1 MGGVTKERRRLL
13 SLARMLLEETD
24 DDHGLTMSEIVSRL
38 EAAGIPCERKSIYR
52 DLAALRD
59 MGMDI
64 QPYERA
70 PRQYG
75 LATRPFDL
83 EELSLMV
90 DAVQSARFLTDRRSS
105 QLVKK
110 IRGLASTGQR
120 EELDRNVHVEG
131 RLRDQAGS
139 VLASVDSIQA
149 AMRRHRKVAFTYYD
163 YTTELKRVA
172 RRDGDG
178 KLKRYLETPLRVVY
192 SEGNYYLLAYNDKHE
207 GIVVYRIDRMARLR
221 VADES
226 ATANEL
232 TRNFDG
238 AGFANRSFSMYGGQ
252 TVTATLLAD
261 SQVINAFVD
270 RFGDE
275 MTAAPANGGT
285 KARITV
291 SVMDSPTF
299 YGWVAQFGPQVR
311 IEAPASLAAGF
322 RTWLTDTL
330 AAY

>member
-13 SLARMLLEETD
+13 NLARMLLEETD
-24 DDHGLTMSEIVSRL
+24 ADRGLTMSEIVERL

-149 AMRRHRKVAFTYYD
+149 
-163 YTTELKRVA
+163 ELKRAA
-172 RRDGDG
+172 RRDEDG
-178 KLKRYLETPLRVVY
+178 KLKHYLETPLRVVY

-207 GIVVYRIDRMARLR
+207 GIAVYRVDRMARLR
-221 VADES
+221 VADEAA
-226 ATANEL
+226 ATNDL
-232 TRNFDG
+232 TQDFDG
-238 AGFANRSFSMYGGQ
+238 TGFANRSFSMYGGQ

-261 SQVINAFVD
+261 AQVMNALVD

-275 MTAAPANGGT
+275 MAVVPVAGGA
-285 KARITV
+285 KARVTV

-299 YGWVAQFGPQVR
+299 YGWVAQFGPRVK
-311 IEAPASLAAGF
+311 IEAPAGLADGF
-322 RTWLTDTL
+322 RSWLTDTL
-330 AAY
+330 VAYK